1 VRPHLGSSLGM
12 LALTLLAVSCSF
24 TGQALS
30 PSPTS
35 PPPPSAP
42 AIPSPTPTPVLL
54 FLSTTRGS
62 ALEEALGAW
71 ASARGWGVD
80 SGLAGEADVAG
91 LLAEPGLQ
99 AVVVEGAEP
108 SSSGLAVNWPV
119 LPVVVV
125 DRENAAPGART
136 SVVGEPGA
144 RHDEAGFLAGALA
157 GLISRTGMVGLIT
170 ETGGRS
176 DPVYIAAF
184 VHGARYG
191 CPGCGVVTLPAGE
204 GTAEGMAA
212 EGADV
217 VFAVPGPEANSSLS
231 RMAEAG
237 LWIVWA
243 GETPPAVPAEQ
254 VAGGVAFAP
263 EALVPQALEALLAG
277 GLGRAW
283 PYSVANGGVRLAGL
297 NPAAVSPGRQRILEA
312 AVEALAIGELDIG
325 VDPVTGEER

>member
-1 VRPHLGSSLGM
+1 MRPRLGSFLGM
-12 LALTLLAVSCSF
+12 LALILLAVSCSF
-24 TGQALS
+24 PGQAPSAS
-30 PSPTS
+30 PPS
-35 PPPPSAP
+35 PPPPSAS
-42 AIPSPTPTPVLL
+42 AIPSPTPPPVLL
-54 FLSTTRGS
+54 LLSTTSGGP
-62 ALEEALGAW
+62 LEEALEAW
-71 ASARGWGVD
+71 ANARGWGLDV
-80 SGLAGEADVAG
+80 GLAGEADVAG

-99 AVVVEGAEP
+99 AVVVEGTEP
-108 SSSGLAVNWPV
+108 TSSALAVSLPP

-157 GLISRTGMVGLIT
+157 GLVSRTRMVGLIT

-176 DPVYIAAF
+176 EPVYIAAF

-191 CPGCGVVTLPAGE
+191 CPGCGLVTVPAGE

-217 VFAVPGPEANSSLS
+217 VFAVPGPEADSGLS

-243 GETPPAVPAEQ
+243 GEPPPAVSAEQ

-263 EALVPQALEALLAG
+263 DALVPQALEALLAG
-277 GLGRAW
+277 ASGRAW

-297 NPAAVSPGRQRILEA
+297 NPAALSPGRQRILEA